1 LCEFNKEMTMARS
14 SLFAHL
20 QRALKFAAYCEKE
33 GISTDE
39 AYERVQVF
47 QLNRRSF
54 LSRAAAVAGTGMV
67 SAGAAFS
74 RPVLAASASRVVI
87 VGAGCAGL
95 TCAYRLQQAGV
106 MAQVIEASD
115 RIGGRVLTLRDAFP
129 EGQSTELGGEFID
142 SGHTSLRQL
151 ARELGLKLID
161 LQVAS
166 KGLTQEAYYF
176 EGRLIPQREIVDAF
190 RPVAAQIK
198 KDLATLTGDGDVTY
212 LAPNNGEA
220 LDRLSLRDWIATR
233 VGNVTLRALLDVAY
247 VGEYGLETDQQS
259 SLNLLFLIGQTP
271 GKFDVFGD
279 SDQRYR
285 IVEGNDSVP
294 RRLAERLHRPV
305 QLGTRLEALRQN
317 SRGTY
322 ILTVNQNGRS
332 QDIEADQ
339 VVLTLPFSLLRK
351 VDLKL
356 PLPEVKLRAIK
367 TLGYGTNAKII
378 AGFNRRVWQQQ
389 GSQGSAFSDLPF
401 QESWETSLGQPGNGG
416 LLTEFLGGNRGLA
429 ANQGTAQEQARAF
442 AAQFDQLYP
451 GTAAAYSGKA
461 VRFHWPSAP
470 FALGSYACY
479 LPGQYT
485 TIRAAEGEAV
495 DNLFFAGEH
504 TSLDF
509 QGYINGASET
519 GERAASEV
527 LAKINKK

>member
-1 LCEFNKEMTMARS
+1 MARS
-14 SLFAHL
+14 CLFARL
-20 QRALKFAAYCEKE
+20 QRALRFAAYCEKE

-39 AYERVQVF
+39 AYERVEKF
-47 QLNRRSF
+47 QLKRRSF
-54 LSRAAAVAGTGMV
+54 LSRAAAIAGTV
-67 SAGAAFS
+67 ASASTFSHPVFAA
-74 RPVLAASASRVVI
+74 PASRVVI
-87 VGAGCAGL
+87 VGAGLAGL

-106 MAQVIEASD
+106 VARVLEASD
-115 RIGGRVLTLRDAFP
+115 RTGGRMFTLRDAFP

-142 SGHTSLRQL
+142 SGHTSLRKL

-161 LQVAS
+161 VQAAS
-166 KGLTQEAYYF
+166 KGLTEEAYYF
-176 EGRLIPQREIVDAF
+176 EGRPIPQREIVDAF
-190 RPVAAQIK
+190 RPVVAQIR

-212 LAPNNGEA
+212 LAPNNGET
-220 LDRLSLRDWIATR
+220 LDRLSLREWLATR
-233 VGNVTLRALLDVAY
+233 VGNSTLRALLDVAY

-259 SLNLLFLIGQTP
+259 PFNLLFLIGQTP
-271 GKFDVFGD
+271 GKFEVFGD

-285 IVEGNDSVP
+285 IIEGNDSVP
-294 RRLAERLHRPV
+294 RRLAERLRRPV
-305 QLGTRLEALRQN
+305 EFGTRLEALRQN
-317 SRGTY
+317 GGGTY
-322 ILTVNQNGRS
+322 ILTVNKNGQI

-351 VDLKL
+351 VDLRL
-356 PLPEVKLRAIK
+356 PLPEVKRRAIQ
-367 TLGYGTNAKII
+367 TLGYGTNTKVI
-378 AGFNRRVWQQQ
+378 AGFNRRIWQQQ
-389 GSQGSAFSDLPF
+389 GSNGSAFSDLPF

-429 ANQGTAQEQARAF
+429 ANQGDPQEQARTF
-442 AAQFDQLYP
+442 ATQFDRLYP
-451 GTAAAYSGKA
+451 GTAAAYNGKA

-509 QGYINGASET
+509 QGYMNGASET
-519 GERAASEV
+519 GERATSEV
-527 LAKINKK
+527 LAKIRKK

>member
-1 LCEFNKEMTMARS
+1 MARS
-14 SLFAHL
+14 SLFTNL
-20 QRALKFAAYCEKE
+20 QRALKLAAYCEKE
-33 GISTDE
+33 GVSTDE
-39 AYERVQVF
+39 AFERLQIL

-54 LSRAAAVAGTGMV
+54 LSRAAAIGTMALA
-67 SAGAAFS
+67 STIS
-74 RPVLAASASRVVI
+74 RPVLAAPASRVVI

-95 TCAYRLQQAGV
+95 TCAYRLQQAGIT
-106 MAQVIEASD
+106 AQVIEASE
-115 RIGGRVLTLRDAFP
+115 RIGGRMFTLRNAFP

-161 LQVAS
+161 LEEAS
-166 KGLTQEAYYF
+166 KGLMQEAYYF
-176 EGRLIPQREIVDAF
+176 EGRLIPQREIVEAF
-190 RPVAAQIK
+190 RPVAAAIK
-198 KDLATLTGDGDVTY
+198 KDLATLTGDGAVTY

-220 LDRLSLRDWIATR
+220 LDRLSLREWLATR
-233 VGNVTLRALLDVAY
+233 VGNNTLRALIDVAY

-259 SLNLLFLIGQTP
+259 PFNLLFLIGHIP
-271 GKFDVFGD
+271 GKFEIFGV

-285 IVEGNDSVP
+285 IIGGNDSVP

-305 QLGTRLEALRQN
+305 QFGTRLEALRQN
-317 SRGTY
+317 SGGTY
-322 ILTVNQNGRS
+322 ILTVDQNGRV

-351 VDLKL
+351 VDLRL
-356 PLPEVKLRAIK
+356 PLPEIKLRAIK

-389 GSQGSAFSDLPF
+389 GSKGSALSDLPF

-416 LLTEFLGGNRGLA
+416 LLTNFLGGNRGLT
-429 ANQGTAQEQARAF
+429 ANQVNAQEQARVF
-442 AAQFDQLYP
+442 ATQFDQLYP
-451 GTAAAYSGKA
+451 GTAAAYNGKA
-461 VRFHWPSAP
+461 ARFHWPSAP

-509 QGYINGASET
+509 QGYMNGASET

>member
-1 LCEFNKEMTMARS
+1 MARS
-14 SLFAHL
+14 SLFTNL
-20 QRALKFAAYCEKE
+20 QRALKLAAYCEKE
-33 GISTDE
+33 GVSTDE
-39 AYERVQVF
+39 AFERLQIF

-54 LSRAAAVAGTGMV
+54 LSRATALAGTIA
-67 SAGAAFS
+67 SASTIS
-74 RPVLAASASRVVI
+74 RPVLAAPASRVVI
-87 VGAGCAGL
+87 IGAGCAGL

-106 MAQVIEASD
+106 IAQVLEASE
-115 RIGGRVLTLRDAFP
+115 RIGGRMFTLRDAFP

-161 LQVAS
+161 LQTAS
-166 KGLTQEAYYF
+166 KGLTAESYYF
-176 EGRLIPQREIVDAF
+176 ENRLIPQREIVEAF

-220 LDRLSLRDWIATR
+220 LDRLSLREWLATR
-233 VGNVTLRALLDVAY
+233 VGNNTLRSIIDVAY

-259 SLNLLFLIGQTP
+259 PFNLLFLIGQTP
-271 GKFDVFGD
+271 GKFDIFGD

-285 IVEGNDSVP
+285 IIEGNDSVP
-294 RRLAERLHRPV
+294 RRLAERLRRPV
-305 QLGTRLEALRQN
+305 QFGTRLEALRQN

-322 ILTVNQNGRS
+322 ILTVNQNGRV

-351 VDLKL
+351 VDLRL

-378 AGFNRRVWQQQ
+378 AGFNSRVWQQK

-416 LLTEFLGGNRGLA
+416 LLTDFLGGNRGLA
-429 ANQGTAQEQARAF
+429 ANQGAAQEQARAF
-442 AAQFDQLYP
+442 ANQCDRLYP
-451 GTAAAYSGKA
+451 GTAAAYNGKA
-461 VRFHWPSAP
+461 VRFHWPSYP
-470 FALGSYACY
+470 FTLGSYACY

-495 DNLFFAGEH
+495 GNLFFAGEH

-509 QGYINGASET
+509 QGYMNGASES

>member
-1 LCEFNKEMTMARS
+1 MAMARS

-20 QRALKFAAYCEKE
+20 QRALSLAVYCEKE

-39 AYERVQVF
+39 AYERVH
-47 QLNRRSF
+47 QLNRRTF
-54 LSRAAAVAGTGMV
+54 LSRAAAIVGTVASSSTL
-67 SAGAAFS
+67 S
-74 RPVLAASASRVVI
+74 RPVLAAPASRVVI
-87 VGAGCAGL
+87 IGAGCAGL

-106 MAQVIEASD
+106 VAQVLEAND
-115 RIGGRVLTLRDAFP
+115 RMGGRMFTLRNAFP

-166 KGLTQEAYYF
+166 KGLTEEAYYF
-176 EGRLIPQREIVDAF
+176 EGRLIPQRELAEAF
-190 RPVAAQIK
+190 RPVAAQIQ

-212 LAPNNGEA
+212 LAPNNGET
-220 LDRLSLRDWIATR
+220 LDRLSLREWITTR
-233 VGNVTLRALLDVAY
+233 VGNSTLRSLLNVAY
-247 VGEYGLETDQQS
+247 LGEYGLETDQQS
-259 SLNLLFLIGQTP
+259 SFNLLFLIGQTP
-271 GKFDVFGD
+271 GKLELFGD

-285 IVEGNDSVP
+285 LLEGNDSVP
-294 RRLAERLHRPV
+294 RRLAERLRRPI
-305 QLGTRLEALRQN
+305 QFGTRLEALRQN
-317 SRGTY
+317 SRETY
-322 ILTVNQNGRS
+322 ILTVNQNGHI

-339 VVLTLPFSLLRK
+339 VVLTLPFTLLRQ
-351 VDLKL
+351 VDLQL
-356 PLPEVKLRAIK
+356 PLPEVKLRAIQ

-389 GSQGSAFSDLPF
+389 GSNGLTFSDLPF
-401 QESWETSLGQPGNGG
+401 QGSWETSLGQVGNGG
-416 LLTEFLGGNRGLA
+416 LLTEFLGGNSGLS
-429 ANQGTAQEQARAF
+429 ANQGTAQQQARAF
-442 AAQFDQLYP
+442 ATQFDRLYP
-451 GTAAAYSGKA
+451 GTAAAFNGKA
-461 VRFHWPSAP
+461 VRFHWPTAP
-470 FALGSYACY
+470 FVLGSYACY

-509 QGYINGASET
+509 QGYMNGASES

-527 LAKINKK
+527 LAKIRKT

>member
-1 LCEFNKEMTMARS
+1 MTMARS

-39 AYERVQVF
+39 AYERVERAQIF

-54 LSRAAAVAGTGMV
+54 LSHAAAITGTIA
-67 SAGAAFS
+67 SAAALS
-74 RPVLAASASRVVI
+74 RPVLAAPASRVVI
-87 VGAGCAGL
+87 VGAGFAGM

-106 MAQVIEASD
+106 IAQVLEASD
-115 RIGGRVLTLRDAFP
+115 RIGGRMFTLRDAFP
-129 EGQSTELGGEFID
+129 EGQITELGGEFVD
-142 SGHTSLRQL
+142 SGHKSLRQL
-151 ARELGLKLID
+151 ARELGLNLID
-161 LQVAS
+161 LQTAS
-166 KGLTQEAYYF
+166 KGLTQESYYF
-176 EGRLIPQREIVDAF
+176 EGRLIPQREIVEAF

-220 LDRLSLRDWIATR
+220 LDRLTLREWLATR
-233 VGNVTLRALLDVAY
+233 VGNSTLRALIDVAY

-259 SLNLLFLIGQTP
+259 PFNLLFLIGQTP
-271 GKFDVFGD
+271 GKFEIFGD

-285 IVEGNDSVP
+285 IIGGNDSLP
-294 RRLAERLHRPV
+294 RRLAERLRRPV
-305 QLGTRLEALRQN
+305 QFGSRLEALRQN
-317 SRGTY
+317 SRGSY
-322 ILTVNQNGRS
+322 LLTVNQNGRV

-339 VVLTLPFSLLRK
+339 VVLTLPFSTLRS
-351 VDLKL
+351 VDLQL

-401 QESWETSLGQPGNGG
+401 QESWETSLGQPGQGG

-429 ANQGTAQEQARAF
+429 ANQGSTQEQARAF
-442 AAQFDQLYP
+442 ATQFDQLYP
-451 GTAAAYSGKA
+451 GTAAAYNGKA

-470 FALGSYACY
+470 SALGSYACY

-509 QGYINGASET
+509 QGYMNGASES

-527 LAKINKK
+527 LAKMGKK